1 MDLFLPGLLALI
13 LSAFIFSLPILPLP
27 KMPLPWWGLISP
39 GWSLILAISGIILM
53 ATARLS
59 LSKRIASL
67 AILSTV
73 FFLSIHLVMRP
84 VLYTVFDLK
93 PLAMKLADWQRNEIP
108 LANFSK
114 YHGQYN
120 FLGRLTKPIT
130 QVGMFS
136 PDTEKFVKAHPN
148 GKIIAYHN
156 NPIRSAKPSDTYR
169 FRSRLIAIWD
179 TSVVALHPGIT
190 ER

>member
-1 MDLFLPGLLALI
+1 M
-13 LSAFIFSLPILPLP
+13 
-27 KMPLPWWGLISP
+27 
-39 GWSLILAISGIILM
+39 
-53 ATARLS
+53 
-59 LSKRIASL
+59 RIASL
-67 AILSTV
+67 AVFTTV
-73 FFLSIHLVMRP
+73 FVLSIHLVMRP
-84 VLYTVFDLK
+84 VLSTVFDLK
-93 PLAMKLADWQRNEIP
+93 PLAMKLADWQRNDIP

-120 FLGRLTKPIT
+120 FLGRLTKPIA

-148 GKIIAYHN
+148 GKIISYHDKLIF
-156 NPIRSAKPSDTYR
+156 PAKPSATYR

-179 TSVVALHPGIT
+179 TSVVALFPGIT